1 MTPAPVNSITIA
13 VVAVLAGIGIGLG
26 LAWLWRWYRLR
37 RQRLALIARITSVS
51 IDHVRDVL
59 VPDGNGG
66 VMHLDYVL
74 LTPRGLLVIDLRD
87 VSGNVFGSDQ
97 MSDWTVMD
105 KAQRFTFP
113 NPQGALYDRV
123 AAVKALAV
131 DVPVDGRIVFTRKA
145 AFPKGL
151 PRFTLGEDSMLSD
164 YPLGDRASAERACT
178 PFQDSWQSFRK
189 ALSPSPLVKP

>member
-1 MTPAPVNSITIA
+1 MTPAPLNSITIA

-87 VSGNVFGSDQ
+87 ESIGP
-97 MSDWTVMD
+97 
-105 KAQRFTFP
+105 AQS
-113 NPQGALYDRV
+113 
-123 AAVKALAV
+123 LA
-131 DVPVDGRIVFTRKA
+131 
-145 AFPKGL
+145 
-151 PRFTLGEDSMLSD
+151 
-164 YPLGDRASAERACT
+164 GDRIELAGQPFLRIAASDTLMAMLLVGHVSWNIADAALFLDYERQ
-178 PFQDSWQSFRK
+178 PNVYD
-189 ALSPSPLVKP
+189 PSLYVLLNFLRI